1 MAISTQEYWRGFARQ
16 REALPPGDSFYLISI
31 ASKDHTDHKPGVVV
45 QVKRELAAK
54 CLFEATHRL
63 ADEEE
68 INEHLAK
75 TAERDRYYAAEEV
88 KRKQQFALPK
98 ELNDLVIALA
108 ANAKPQPEPQSKP
121 KRGE

>member
-16 REALPPGDSFYLISI
+16 REALPPGDAFYLISI
-31 ASKDHTDHKPGVVV
+31 ESKDHSDHKPGVVV

-54 CLFEATHRL
+54 CLFEQTHRMANKAEIAQHL
-63 ADEEE
+63 AD
-68 INEHLAK
+68 
-75 TAERDRYYAAEEV
+75 TAERDRYYAAEEM

-108 ANAKPQPEPQSKP
+108 ANAKPQPEPEPTK